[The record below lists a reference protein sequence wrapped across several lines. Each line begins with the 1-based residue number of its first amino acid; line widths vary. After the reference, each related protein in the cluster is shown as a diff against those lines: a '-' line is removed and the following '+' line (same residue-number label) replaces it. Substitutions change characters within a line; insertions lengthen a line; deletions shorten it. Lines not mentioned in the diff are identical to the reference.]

1 MRKKGKATGVSSK
14 SESDAPGLKVAS
26 EGGSFED
33 PVIGQ
38 TLDGTIVSWNT
49 AAERLIG
56 YLGQEIIGRNI
67 LTVIPPDLV
76 GESNLVLDRIR
87 NGETVQDF
95 ETVRLRKDGTRVN
108 VSIQAGPVRDE
119 RGDVIGATVV
129 VRDISD
135 RKKLEETL
143 TRSDVNY
150 RLLAEKSRI
159 GIVVVQDGIIRF
171 VNPWGADTIGHTAA
185 DLLSSS
191 FVDVV
196 HPDDR
201 PLAMTHLSRVEA
213 RQPGPSTRTIRII
226 DRSGEV
232 SWMSIHSTPFSW
244 EGHHAS
250 LNFLVDVTNRVLVR
264 DEMRKS
270 WEDSADALL
279 VVDRGGVVQFVNKGA
294 ARLFERRTE
303 EMTGKAFEFPL
314 VMDHPTEIEIA
325 TDLGTREF
333 AEMRVIWA
341 EWDEKP
347 AYLVSLKNITEQKRV
362 EEDLKN
368 SEEIYRR
375 FVSTMNDGAW
385 FIDSKGITRFVN
397 TKMSEML
404 GYTPDEMQEKP
415 FFSFVDRR
423 FQKIS
428 KVWLQRRRQGIKEK
442 NEFELIRKDGNI
454 IYSIVSTAPIA
465 NKFGKYMGSIAV
477 VVDITDKKHA
487 VEALQKSEEKYRALV
502 ENSTD
507 LIARLD
513 RNCRFLYA
521 NPAYS
526 NVVNIPSGS
535 LLGRTFRELDFSEE
549 DANSWDECIDA
560 VYRTGKPVEKQ
571 IPLTASGDEKIID
584 WRLVPEFDSS
594 GEVSTVL
601 SIGRDIT
608 RMKRAE
614 EKIRHLASFTQLN
627 PNPILELDRSG
638 AIIFANVAT
647 RLALRRIGQD
657 ENAVKLFLPLDI
669 AGILKELDQGNVG
682 LFYREVEM
690 GGSVFAENIY
700 LTPNA
705 ATIWIYISD
714 ITEQKRNERP
724 GQWGRG

>member
-1 MRKKGKATGVSSK
+1 MRKKGKGAGVSPK
-14 SESDAPGLKVAS
+14 VDKDTPRLKVAS
-26 EGGSFED
+26 EGGSFEE
-33 PVIGQ
+33 PMVGQ

-56 YLGQEIIGRNI
+56 FSGEEVIGRNI
-67 LTVIPPDLV
+67 LTVIPPDMV
-76 GESNLVLDRIR
+76 GESNLFLDRIR
-87 NGETVQDF
+87 SGETVQDF

-108 VSIQAGPVRDE
+108 VSLQAAPVRDE
-119 RGDVIGATVV
+119 KGEVIGATVV

-171 VNPWGADTIGHTAA
+171 VNPWGADTIGHGTTE
-185 DLLSSS
+185 LLSSS
-191 FVDVV
+191 FVEVV

-201 PLAMTHLSRVEA
+201 PMALAHLSRVEA
-213 RQPGPSTRTIRII
+213 RQPEATTRTIRII

-244 EGHHAS
+244 EGHPAS

-270 WEDSADALL
+270 WEESADALL
-279 VVDRGGVVQFVNKGA
+279 VVDREGVVQFVNNGA
-294 ARLFERRTE
+294 ARLFERRPE
-303 EMTGKAFEFPL
+303 EMTGKPFEFPL
-314 VMDHPTEIEIA
+314 VLDHPTEIEIA

-347 AYLVSLKNITEQKRV
+347 AYLVSLKNITEQKRM

-375 FVSTMNDGAW
+375 FISTMNDGAW

-415 FFSFVDRR
+415 FFSYIDRR

-428 KVWLQRRRQGIKEK
+428 RVWLQRRRQGIKEK
-442 NEFELIRKDGNI
+442 NEFELIRKDGSI

-477 VVDITDKKHA
+477 VVDI
-487 VEALQKSEEKYRALV
+487 
-502 ENSTD
+502 
-507 LIARLD
+507 
-513 RNCRFLYA
+513 
-521 NPAYS
+521 
-526 NVVNIPSGS
+526 
-535 LLGRTFRELDFSEE
+535 
-549 DANSWDECIDA
+549 
-560 VYRTGKPVEKQ
+560 
-571 IPLTASGDEKIID
+571 
-584 WRLVPEFDSS
+584 
-594 GEVSTVL
+594 
-601 SIGRDIT
+601 
-608 RMKRAE
+608 
-614 EKIRHLASFTQLN
+614 
-627 PNPILELDRSG
+627 
-638 AIIFANVAT
+638 
-647 RLALRRIGQD
+647 
-657 ENAVKLFLPLDI
+657 
-669 AGILKELDQGNVG
+669 
-682 LFYREVEM
+682 
-690 GGSVFAENIY
+690 
-700 LTPNA
+700 
-705 ATIWIYISD
+705 
-714 ITEQKRNERP
+714 
-724 GQWGRG
+724 